1 MHMKFSAS
9 NVNLAVQIVSTPYVH
24 GDLHYLH
31 VRYHTT
37 KAKPTMEMESTLT
50 WFNGNLI

>member
-1 MHMKFSAS
+1 MRIKFSAS

-24 GDLHYLH
+24 GDLHHFH

-37 KAKPTMEMESTLT
+37 KAKPTMESTLT
-50 WFNGNLI
+50 